1 MHANIDDLLA
11 INDGDHNGVSQETR
25 EHVQSCDDCQQQL
38 NSVAATLGNV
48 GPTMFKEFDHE
59 PREDVWARVQNS
71 INSKTSPAETVL
83 VSTTGISN
91 VLPMRSSGNVQS
103 LTRAIYALAASIAF
117 VGLVSVFM
125 LSGNSQNQQALLLQ
139 ASVDQ
144 LMTNSRGLEQ
154 SLQQV
159 VKQNEVL
166 SVANQQAAD
175 RLYWRLTYVD
185 QLIQDASPANSEQ
198 LQVLWND
205 RVEAL
210 NELNKLYFERDIGV
224 SRSEI

>member
-1 MHANIDDLLA
+1 MHANIEDLLA
-11 INDGDHNGVSQETR
+11 INDGDHNSVSQETR
-25 EHVQSCDDCQQQL
+25 EHVQACADCQRQL
-38 NSVAATLGNV
+38 QSLAATLKNV
-48 GPTMFKEFDHE
+48 EPAMFEEFDHE
-59 PREDVWARVQNS
+59 PSAEVWARVQNS
-71 INSKTSPAETVL
+71 INSKTSSAENQLANTAH
-83 VSTTGISN
+83 ISN
-91 VLPMRSSGNVQS
+91 VLPMRSGNVQS
-103 LTRAIYALAASIAF
+103 LTRAVYALAASIAF

-166 SVANQQAAD
+166 SVANQRAAD

-210 NELNKLYFERDIGV
+210 NELNKLYFERDIGL

>member
-1 MHANIDDLLA
+1 MHAKFEDLLA
-11 INDGDHNGVSQETR
+11 IKDAEPNLMSD
-25 EHVQSCDDCQQQL
+25 HVQQCLYCQSELDALSDIGEQ
-38 NSVAATLGNV
+38 
-48 GPTMFKEFDHE
+48 MFQHFDSI
-59 PREDVWARVQNS
+59 PNEDVWQRIQASVKDNQES
-71 INSKTSPAETVL
+71 HKG
-83 VSTTGISN
+83 ST
-91 VLPMRSSGNVQS
+91 VLPMNPHSMQT

-125 LSGNSQNQQALLLQ
+125 LAGNSQNQQAQLLQ

-159 VKQNEVL
+159 VQQNQAL
-166 SVANQQAAD
+166 SVSNQQAAD

-185 QLIQDASPANSEQ
+185 QLIQGASPEDSEQ
-198 LQVLWND
+198 LKVLWND

-210 NELNKLYFERDIGV
+210 NELNKLYFERTSV
-224 SRSEI
+224 VAYSEI

>member
-1 MHANIDDLLA
+1 MHANIEDLLA
-11 INDGDHNGVSQETR
+11 INDGDDNSVTQEVR
-25 EHVQSCDDCQQQL
+25 VHVESCAECQQQL
-38 NSVAATLGNV
+38 KSLVSIASNV
-48 GPTMFKEFDHE
+48 GAAMLEEFDHE
-59 PREDVWARVQNS
+59 PSKEVWTRLQNS
-71 INSKTSPAETVL
+71 INSTDAGLANTSIV
-83 VSTTGISN
+83 SN
-91 VLPMRSSGNVQS
+91 VVPMKPGNMQS

-125 LSGNSQNQQALLLQ
+125 LSGSSQNQQALMLQ

-198 LQVLWND
+198 LKVLWND

-210 NELNKLYFERDIGV
+210 NALNKLYFERDTGL
-224 SRSEI
+224 SSSEI

>member
-1 MHANIDDLLA
+1 MHANIEDLLA
-11 INDGDHNGVSQETR
+11 INDGEHNSVSEKTR
-25 EHVQSCDDCQQQL
+25 EHVQSCADCQRQL
-38 NSVAATLGNV
+38 NALATTLENV
-48 GPTMFKEFDHE
+48 GPTMLKEFDYE
-59 PREDVWARVQNS
+59 PSAEVWTRVQNS
-71 INSKTSPAETVL
+71 IESKTNSATTEL
-83 VSTTGISN
+83 ASTASVSN
-91 VLPMRSSGNVQS
+91 VLPMRSGNVQS
-103 LTRAIYALAASIAF
+103 LTRAVYALAASIAF

-125 LSGNSQNQQALLLQ
+125 FSGNSQNQQALLLQ